1 MYLGG
6 PIKIPEATILY
17 NESKHNILA
26 LVGKARQG
34 KQTNKPSIVDK
45 TKALKNYPNWN
56 LSEGKEEELEGAGK
70 TKGKGTDS
78 LSLSLSL
85 CLLAGRFVVF
95 PPLCTKVRRVVHHFA
110 SSTFCYLN
118 TF

>member
-85 CLLAGRFVVF
+85 SLFVCLQVDLLFSPLFALKLGGWSTTLPPPPFV
-95 PPLCTKVRRVVHHFA
+95 T
-110 SSTFCYLN
+110 
-118 TF
+118 